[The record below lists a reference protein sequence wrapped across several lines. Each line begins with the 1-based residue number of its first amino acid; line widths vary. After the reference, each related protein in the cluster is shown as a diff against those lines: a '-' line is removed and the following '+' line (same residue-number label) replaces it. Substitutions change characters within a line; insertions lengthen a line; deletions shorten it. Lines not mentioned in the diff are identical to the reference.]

1 MCDERDAY
9 QQMQL
14 EMTGAMDS
22 ASVLRKSSEVERN
35 ALEGELAQAN
45 RAHTEAMAILR
56 DMLVIVGV
64 RPTANYFCDAVTQSH
79 MRR

>member
-22 ASVLRKSSEVERN
+22 ASVQRKSSEVERS
-35 ALEGELAQAN
+35 ALESELAQAN
-45 RAHTEAMAILR
+45 RTHTEAMAILR
-56 DMLVIVGV
+56 GMLVIVGV
-64 RPTANYFCDAVTQSH
+64 RSTASCCCAA
-79 MRR
+79 ML